1 MIKASSVQ
9 SSEKIL
15 TKKVKLKKRSEED
28 LVQVQARSAC
38 LHNPNHQLC
47 QSVCLFHVCKSAHVT
62 FKFLKE
68 HQWDLLV
75 AGARCFQI

>member
-15 TKKVKLKKRSEED
+15 TKKVFKKKSEED

-47 QSVCLFHVCKSAHVT
+47 QSVFLFHVCKSAHVT